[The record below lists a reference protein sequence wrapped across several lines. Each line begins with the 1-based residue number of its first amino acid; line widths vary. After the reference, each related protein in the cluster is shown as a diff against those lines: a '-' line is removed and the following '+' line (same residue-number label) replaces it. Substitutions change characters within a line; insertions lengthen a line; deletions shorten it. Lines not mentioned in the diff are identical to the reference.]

1 VSNHARSGI
10 AVPIIAL
17 LTALAAVLRFVH
29 LGAKSLWFDE
39 ALTAMLARAPWH
51 AFARTVWRGG
61 EANMAL
67 YYEIMRAWNHLGT
80 HEWAL
85 RSFSGLAGVAAVPVF
100 YLLGRRLFGPA
111 VGLIAALLLTVNAC
125 HVAYSQEARSYAL
138 FFLLAVLS
146 SYFLVRAVESG
157 AIWDYL
163 AYALISALTVYS
175 HFYAFLLIGA
185 QALSLIALPRGAIRF
200 RKLFIAAALLA
211 VLVLPAL
218 FFVVGRNTGQ
228 LAWVPKPTARD
239 LQRFG
244 YFLVA
249 DQGTLR
255 QPLLAAFLVLAGLA
269 LIFSKRRNADPL
281 ARFKFIL
288 LLSWFVVPTAV
299 AFVVSL
305 WKPVFMPRFL
315 IFCLAPLL
323 LLTAVGLAQI
333 RSTALRIA
341 LTVALACASLV
352 PTLWYYRQ
360 PKEQWR
366 EAVSYIAT
374 HAQPGDAVILFGNY
388 ARVPFEY
395 YQPRMTWPA
404 GVSFIRAADSLPSEA
419 LPTNPAMHTW
429 LLMHGQP
436 SDPAVAALERN
447 LAARYGESSDQ
458 PFFMVTVRR
467 YSNPAPSPSSK

>member
-1 VSNHARSGI
+1 M
-10 AVPIIAL
+10 
-17 LTALAAVLRFVH
+17 LTAVAAVLRFFH

-51 AFARTVWRGG
+51 GFARTVWRGG

-67 YYEIMRAWNHLGT
+67 YYEIMRAWTHLGT
-80 HEWAL
+80 REWAL
-85 RSFSGLAGVAAVPVF
+85 RSFSALVGVAAIPVF

-138 FFLLAVLS
+138 FFLLAILS
-146 SYFLVRAVESG
+146 SYFLMRAVESG
-157 AIWDYL
+157 ATSDYL
-163 AYALISALTVYS
+163 AYALISALSVYS
-175 HFYAFLLIGA
+175 HFFAFLLIGA
-185 QALSLIALPRGAIRF
+185 QALSLIALPRGAVRW
-200 RKLFIAAALLA
+200 RKLLIAVALLA

-218 FFVVGRNTGQ
+218 FFVMGRNTGQ

-255 QPLLAAFLVLAGLA
+255 QPLLAAYLVLAGLA
-269 LIFSKRRNADPL
+269 LIFSKRRNAGPL

-288 LLSWFVVPTAV
+288 LLSWFLFPMAV
-299 AFVVSL
+299 AFVASL

-323 LLTAVGLAQI
+323 LLTGVGLAQI

-341 LTVALACASLV
+341 LTLTLACASLV

-374 HAQPGDAVILFGNY
+374 HAQSGDAVILFGNY
-388 ARVPFEY
+388 ARVPFDY
-395 YQPRMTWPA
+395 YQPRMTWPP
-404 GVSFIRAADSLPSEA
+404 GVSFIRAADSRSPEA
-419 LPTNPAMHTW
+419 LPTKASMHTW

-436 SDPAVAALERN
+436 SDPAAAALERN
-447 LAARYGESSDQ
+447 LAGRYGEPSDQ
-458 PFFMVTVRR
+458 SFFMVTVRR
-467 YSNPAPSPSSK
+467 YTNPTPSPGSK